1 LGKELDIED
10 LFYHILGKTE
20 EEVEDLL
27 NEGDIEEEVFQKYNI
42 NFTQYCNIVIDL
54 LPFTVPFLGLDK
66 NQYHAFVDHEKRRA
80 IVKLQIK

>member
-1 LGKELDIED
+1 LSKEFDIED
-10 LFYHILGKTE
+10 LFYHALGKTE

-27 NEGDIEEEVFQKYNI
+27 NEGDIEEEMSKKYNI
-42 NFTQYCNIVIDL
+42 SFEQYCDIVIDL

-80 IVKLQIK
+80 IVKLQAK

>member
-10 LFYHILGKTE
+10 LFYHVLVKTE

-27 NEGDIEEEVFQKYNI
+27 NEGDIEEEVSKKYNVS
-42 NFTQYCNIVIDL
+42 FEQYCNIVLDL

-66 NQYHAFVDHEKRRA
+66 NQYHAFVDHGKRRA
-80 IVKLQIK
+80 IVKLQAK